1 MKCSPNFNQAFGNDT
16 HQRQQCLT
24 DQIVEHMVNQRMCGT
39 VFFDLKKA
47 FDVVDHKCL
56 LHKLEHYGVRGNAL
70 TWFED
75 YITTR
80 TQKVN
85 YDGKLSSRGGM
96 WSSSGIHT
104 WTPMF
109 YSLHKL
115 FTRVCNR
122 L

>member
-1 MKCSPNFNQAFGNDT
+1 M
-16 HQRQQCLT
+16 
-24 DQIVEHMVNQRMCGT
+24 EHMVNQRMCGT
-39 VFFDLKKA
+39 VFIDLKKA
-47 FDVVDHKCL
+47 FDLVDHKCL
-56 LHKLEHYGVRGNAL
+56 LHKLDHYGVRGNAL

-109 YSLHKL
+109 YSLHK
-115 FTRVCNR
+115 
-122 L
+122 

>member
-109 YSLHKL
+109 YSLHK
-115 FTRVCNR
+115 
-122 L
+122 